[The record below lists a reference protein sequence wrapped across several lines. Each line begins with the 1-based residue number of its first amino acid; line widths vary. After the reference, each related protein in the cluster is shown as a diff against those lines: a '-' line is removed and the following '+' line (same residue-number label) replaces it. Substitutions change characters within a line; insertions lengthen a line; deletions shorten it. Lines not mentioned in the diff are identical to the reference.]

1 MTAADQV
8 QFAVGVLRT
17 HGCTVD
23 RQAGDGPP
31 RWWVVTARGRTIR
44 GITEPAL
51 LELAADCADRGLAAQ
66 PSLLDE
72 GVPHGDV

>member
-23 RQAGDGPP
+23 RQAGDGPA
-31 RWWVVTARGRTIR
+31 RWWVVTPRGRAIR

-51 LELAADCADRGLAAQ
+51 VELAADCADRGLAAQ

-72 GVPHGDV
+72 EATNADV